1 MSLTDDQIPSMV
13 LKWRAAWQSLDPDRI
28 AAIYHPDATHM
39 SAVVVERMQRAD
51 GTLRGV
57 DEIRAYATISAQ
69 RLTSFKA
76 DVIDVLLEERR
87 AGVEY
92 WRVINGDEAKR
103 TRVMEILEWRGDK
116 ISGCRVFHF

>member
-1 MSLTDDQIPSMV
+1 
-13 LKWRAAWQSLDPDRI
+13 
-28 AAIYHPDATHM
+28 M

-57 DEIRAYATISAQ
+57 DEIRAYATASAQ
-69 RLTSFKA
+69 RLKSFKA
-76 DVIDVLLEERR
+76 DIIDVLLEENR

-92 WRVINGDEAKR
+92 WRIINGDEAGR

-116 ISGCRVFHF
+116 ITGCRVFHF